1 MRGDSHE
8 HELAFVTVGFAMS
21 ALALSAQSKPLIV
34 VNPFTTAPD
43 VAIPY
48 DVKGLQA
55 QTVAEFKV
63 TLGKQFD
70 IAAEAPATPQG
81 VVYALDVQITGW
93 RAGNAAKRLL
103 VGMGSGR
110 ESADIQYSLTDTSG
124 KKVLDRKDTIRTQ
137 FYSQGAGSVGTLAHP
152 FADKMADR
160 IKSAK
165 LP

>member
-1 MRGDSHE
+1 MSTR
-8 HELAFVTVGFAMS
+8 LALVTVGFAVS

-70 IAAEAPATPQG
+70 IASEAPATPQG

-110 ESADIQYSLTDTSG
+110 ESADIQYSLSDSSG
-124 KKVLDRKDTIRTQ
+124 KKVLDRKDTVRTQ